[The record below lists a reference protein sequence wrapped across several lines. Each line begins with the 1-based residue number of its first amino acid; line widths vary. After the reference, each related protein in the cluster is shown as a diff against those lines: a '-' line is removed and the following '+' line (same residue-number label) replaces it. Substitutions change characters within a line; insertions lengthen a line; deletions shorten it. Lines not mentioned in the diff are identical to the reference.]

1 VTAQNKPRV
10 VAGLAITATQLQVY
24 VLPGGES
31 YQVRNDPDGCRFLKE
46 KLKERAPSVIVMACP
61 GNASRLLAA
70 LLAEDRLPVAIVD
83 HKELKRFAKQQ
94 GMEEKLDAPPAPELL
109 ARFGEATNLQPQHLE
124 ADQLLT
130 LGEMIV
136 RQGQLMNIRAVEQN
150 RRCRTKSLYI
160 QLNHDILLDSINA
173 QLRDIEEQI
182 CHLIKS
188 SPVGRA
194 RERILHKVE

>member
-24 VLPGGES
+24 VLPGAES
-31 YQVRNDPDGCRFLKE
+31 YQVRNDPDGCRILME
-46 KLKERAPSVIVMACP
+46 KLKASAPSVIVMACP

-83 HKELKRFAKQQ
+83 HKELKRFTKQQ
-94 GMEEKLDAPPAPELL
+94 GMEEKPDAPAPELL

-188 SPVGRA
+188 SPVWRA
-194 RERILHKVE
+194 REKILHKVE